1 MTTKPSQT
9 WEVFTNVSRVA
20 SWVSVVGDVDELEHL
35 SRYRASLEDRLGPF
49 RLTADLDV
57 EVTDLEEG
65 SLIRFVADGEDN
77 QVASR
82 IVVRAEV
89 RLSAQ
94 NDGTDVEVEGE
105 YEVTGRVATLGSSMI
120 RNKGDKIL
128 AEFFT
133 AAEEALG

>member
-1 MTTKPSQT
+1 M
-9 WEVFTNVSRVA
+9 
-20 SWVSVVGDVDELEHL
+20 VGDVDELEHL

-94 NDGTDVEVEGE
+94 NGGTDVEVEGE

-133 AAEEALG
+133 AAEGALG